1 MLFITTCLLLLIQL
15 ANTMPTPTNAFFSTS
30 TTTILLPSSKE
41 KHITV
46 GYLSVSFDQKIQV
59 KRDAIQVQSNNILYN
74 NNEYPELNNKHHM
87 YGLSRFVCKK
97 DKNSN
102 NEYDNTGNNNDDL
115 IIFTADQKVPTSSS
129 SQPTGKPD
137 PNPNPNP
144 NPNNNDD
151 LIIFTTDQ
159 TVPTASSAIP
169 TGILYPLSEIEQH
182 ATSWLVSSIA
192 RENFDASR
200 YSLTTGNNPSSFE
213 SRYDAVY
220 FWQDNNNT
228 SSPPAPKNTNNNN
241 NNIHPNDILALV
253 KKGNCNIEFLSKSQQ
268 TWVPKGSLVSKDGGG
283 TGYFGSVLIKD
294 WKNDDVNRP
303 WPRVEIM
310 KEYYSSRVITTNAI
324 TRVSQQE
331 QEQEQYHRQ
340 QHQQHQQPQPQQSHS
355 QSFHKEKDCIPLP
368 PGLTDYANEMVLL
381 ESTSTSTSTST
392 SKLQGIAEDLPKL
405 IKEPVSDILKPIT
418 KLMGGFLGETLIEP
432 FKEQMGQM
440 TSAGMTAGIVE
451 DLSSAMINSLSKG
464 IPATTLETIPGV
476 VIEGLAESL
485 MLYVT
490 EQVTTELVGPL
501 SSKLAASLGSTVPKK
516 VDGDVPKKLAS
527 HVTKSLIHVLTRSV
541 SHAVVPSLVH
551 TLTHSPLQD
560 YYCYYCFH
568 HKTYCQY
575 CQYSPSQLF
584 YALYYTGFYST
595 YYGDYYADT

>member
-1 MLFITTCLLLLIQL
+1 MIFIITCLLLLIQL
-15 ANTMPTPTNAFFSTS
+15 ANTTPTPTNAYFSTS

-46 GYLSVSFDQKIQV
+46 GYLSISFDQKILV
-59 KRDAIQVQSNNILYN
+59 KRDAIQDQSNNILYN
-74 NNEYPELNNKHHM
+74 NNEYPELNNNHHM

-97 DKNSN
+97 NKNSN
-102 NEYDNTGNNNDDL
+102 NEYDNTG
-115 IIFTADQKVPTSSS
+115 
-129 SQPTGKPD
+129 
-137 PNPNPNP
+137 
-144 NPNNNDD
+144 NNNDD

-340 QHQQHQQPQPQQSHS
+340 HQQHQQSQQPQQSHS

>member
-1 MLFITTCLLLLIQL
+1 MIFIITCLLLLIQP

-46 GYLSVSFDQKIQV
+46 GYLSISFDQKILV
-59 KRDAIQVQSNNILYN
+59 KRDAIQDQSNNILYN
-74 NNEYPELNNKHHM
+74 NNEYPELNNNHHM

-97 DKNSN
+97 NKNSN
-102 NEYDNTGNNNDDL
+102 NEYDNTG
-115 IIFTADQKVPTSSS
+115 
-129 SQPTGKPD
+129 
-137 PNPNPNP
+137 
-144 NPNNNDD
+144 NNNDD

-340 QHQQHQQPQPQQSHS
+340 HQQHQQSQQPQQSHS